1 MINDFYIEKEFF
13 SDQEINEIINKIT
26 GDNRIASIRT
36 GGSYGDLWKPLSEF
50 TFMDFFQH
58 SNLHIERISQAF
70 LTFEGLYAVDAK
82 KVLKFVSDKY
92 NLKVEE
98 LECDSGQIQVYPPG
112 SFIEPH
118 SDKDYEG
125 NLKVCA
131 VLIPLNSR
139 PENANGGELVIG
151 DYEYVPNK
159 GDIITITMDTDTLHQ
174 VNHVKDWFRFVL
186 TILVKEKL

>member
-1 MINDFYIEKEFF
+1 MSK
-13 SDQEINEIINKIT
+13 SDCARRIHRKIITHKKNEQKRLHPNKPT
-26 GDNRIASIRT
+26 A
-36 GGSYGDLWKPLSEF
+36 
-50 TFMDFFQH
+50 
-58 SNLHIERISQAF
+58 
-70 LTFEGLYAVDAK
+70 
-82 KVLKFVSDKY
+82 DKY